1 MKLFT
6 TDDDGRTDGRRLDGY
21 TISSPCEP
29 NGSCELKIN
38 SFKSSENIQKK
49 EVGSDRSVSDNQS
62 SSVTLNELAMKNRKS
77 YCNFKLQ
84 QRSHT
89 MTDINPN
96 EVQMI

>member
-1 MKLFT
+1 M
-6 TDDDGRTDGRRLDGY
+6 
-21 TISSPCEP
+21 S
-29 NGSCELKIN
+29 

-49 EVGSDRSVSDNQS
+49 EGGPDKFVRILIN
-62 SSVTLNELAMKNRKS
+62 TLKARKL

-96 EVQMI
+96 QRTNGPVNAHLISWPSKAQNIQNLENIW

>member
-1 MKLFT
+1 M
-6 TDDDGRTDGRRLDGY
+6 
-21 TISSPCEP
+21 S
-29 NGSCELKIN
+29 

-62 SSVTLNELAMKNRKS
+62 TSVTLNDELAMKARKS

-96 EVQMI
+96 EAHVI